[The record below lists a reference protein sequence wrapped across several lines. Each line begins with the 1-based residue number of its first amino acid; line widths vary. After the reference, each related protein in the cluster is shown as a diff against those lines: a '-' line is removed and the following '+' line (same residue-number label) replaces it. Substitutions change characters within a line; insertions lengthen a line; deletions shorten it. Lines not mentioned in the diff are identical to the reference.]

1 MTIRNIILLT
11 LCFCASYFARSESEK
26 ANGSITN
33 TCVRSMMDIWDR
45 SIPGQ
50 HNLFAITGVV
60 HTAHTTGLDP
70 VFVQDFVVDDGELL
84 ISVFNKAIPAAAPK
98 PGDRVVVS
106 GIFGQK
112 KYTYGNEPYAVAHKI
127 DIIKS
132 GGSVKPT
139 PRKLQ
144 DLSSF
149 SDNLRL
155 IETEG
160 TIIDW
165 RTSEDDPA
173 YLYLTLKD
181 GPTTMP
187 VIIPSENQKAVNHLL
202 ESKVRVVGTFNWAL
216 QSVRKYARP
225 LIVSKLENIKLISPP
240 PSCETIPLLERKIYQ
255 TPTSVRSLGK
265 RKVRGEIIAVFK
277 KRNLLLKDDDGRIVK
292 VRLSHRNT
300 VPPQASFHATIF
312 GYPETDQF
320 NIMLGVATISSCTPG
335 TPKKRN
341 PVEIRPI
348 SNVISNEPSGA
359 TLLNPSYYGKEV
371 SVSGTIR
378 NLPSLGNA
386 EGHIGV
392 DCGDHLILLDTSSCP
407 EATAALELGCKID
420 ATGICLFETNDYDTQ
435 TDMPHIRALTLVL
448 RGKDDIKIIAHPPWL
463 TPARFAVILS
473 AMAGVLILFLI
484 WNTSLRILVERRGRE
499 LARKQIE
506 ATNARFKTIERT
518 RLATELHDSVVQNL
532 TGAAMEIRAAQAAL
546 QQKDKDSAPHLDI
559 ALKTINSSRAE
570 LRNCIWDL
578 RNEALEKND
587 IEESIRITL
596 RPHLPESQLLIRFCV
611 PRRKIPDNVFHN
623 ILCIIRELVVNA
635 VRHGQAK
642 RIKITGTLDK
652 DLLIFSVSDNGVGF
666 DPHNRPGMEQGHF
679 GIEGVMERVKSLDG
693 GIDIT
698 SALGDGTS
706 VTVKIPI
713 HQDA

>member
-1 MTIRNIILLT
+1 MKKILQTILFSSL
-11 LCFCASYFARSESEK
+11 
-26 ANGSITN
+26 SI
-33 TCVRSMMDIWDR
+33 
-45 SIPGQ
+45 
-50 HNLFAITGVV
+50 AITGISGAAPNTNIKSMINVWDKTTPGYHNIFTLTGTV
-60 HTAHTTGLDP
+60 HSVSKSPQSTTSTAA
-70 VFVQDFVVDDGELL
+70 FVIDDGELL
-84 ISVFNKAIPAAAPK
+84 ISVFNETKPLMKLQAGERIVAA
-98 PGDRVVVS
+98 
-106 GIFGQK
+106 GIFGLK
-112 KYTYGNEPYAVAHKI
+112 KQIYGNEPYAVAHTIKI
-127 DIIKS
+127 I
-132 GGSVKPT
+132 GRGSPIHPVERPL
-139 PRKLQ
+139 R
-144 DLSSF
+144 DLSNF

-155 IETEG
+155 IQTSG

-165 RTSEDDPA
+165 RASEEDP
-173 YLYLTLKD
+173 LWMCLTLKD
-181 GPTTMP
+181 GPMTMP
-187 VIIPSENQKAVNHLL
+187 ILIPSIKEEDVNSLL
-202 ESKVRVVGTFNWAL
+202 ESRVSLVGTFHWAL
-216 QSVRKYARP
+216 ASVRRYARP
-225 LIVSKLENIKLISPP
+225 LIVSRFSDIKITAPP
-240 PSCETIPLLERKIYQ
+240 AADIPFLERKIYL
-255 TPTSVRSLGK
+255 TPEKIRSLGR
-265 RKVRGEIIAVFK
+265 RKIRGEIIAVWQ
-277 KRNLLLKDDDGRIVK
+277 RYNLLLRDDDGRIVRVK
-292 VRLSHRNT
+292 LSHRNT
-300 VPPQASFHATIF
+300 SSPHNGYEATIC

-320 NIMLGVATISSCTPG
+320 NFILDTATIFSCT
-335 TPKKRN
+335 KKKTASTQTSRVLSLN
-341 PVEIRPI
+341 D
-348 SNVISNEPSGA
+348 VISRSPSGSI
-359 TLLNPSYYGKEV
+359 TFNTSCYGMPAILE
-371 SVSGTIR
+371 GTIQT
-378 NLPSLGNA
+378 LPSLGNA
-386 EGHIGV
+386 EGRIGL
-392 DCGDHLILLDTSSCP
+392 DCNGYLIELDTSACP
-407 EATAALELGCKID
+407 EATDGLNLGCKVK
-420 ATGICLFETNDYDTQ
+420 ATGVCLLETNDYDAQ
-435 TDMPHIRALTLVL
+435 TDMPHISALTLIV
-448 RGKDDIKIIAHPPWL
+448 REKNDIAVISHPPWL
-463 TPARFAVILS
+463 TSSRFIIIIS
-473 AMAGVLILFLI
+473 TMTGILILFLI
-484 WNTSLRILVERRGRE
+484 WNTSLRIMVERRGRE

-546 QQKDKDSAPHLDI
+546 QEKDKDSAPHLDI

-642 RIKITGTLDK
+642 RIKITGSLDK
-652 DLLIFSVSDNGVGF
+652 DRLIFSVSDNGVGF

>member
-1 MTIRNIILLT
+1 
-11 LCFCASYFARSESEK
+11 
-26 ANGSITN
+26 
-33 TCVRSMMDIWDR
+33 
-45 SIPGQ
+45 
-50 HNLFAITGVV
+50 
-60 HTAHTTGLDP
+60 
-70 VFVQDFVVDDGELL
+70 
-84 ISVFNKAIPAAAPK
+84 
-98 PGDRVVVS
+98 
-106 GIFGQK
+106 
-112 KYTYGNEPYAVAHKI
+112 
-127 DIIKS
+127 
-132 GGSVKPT
+132 
-139 PRKLQ
+139 
-144 DLSSF
+144 
-149 SDNLRL
+149 
-155 IETEG
+155 
-160 TIIDW
+160 
-165 RTSEDDPA
+165 
-173 YLYLTLKD
+173 
-181 GPTTMP
+181 
-187 VIIPSENQKAVNHLL
+187 
-202 ESKVRVVGTFNWAL
+202 
-216 QSVRKYARP
+216 
-225 LIVSKLENIKLISPP
+225 
-240 PSCETIPLLERKIYQ
+240 
-255 TPTSVRSLGK
+255 
-265 RKVRGEIIAVFK
+265 
-277 KRNLLLKDDDGRIVK
+277 
-292 VRLSHRNT
+292 
-300 VPPQASFHATIF
+300 
-312 GYPETDQF
+312 
-320 NIMLGVATISSCTPG
+320 
-335 TPKKRN
+335 
-341 PVEIRPI
+341 
-348 SNVISNEPSGA
+348 
-359 TLLNPSYYGKEV
+359 
-371 SVSGTIR
+371 
-378 NLPSLGNA
+378 
-386 EGHIGV
+386 
-392 DCGDHLILLDTSSCP
+392 
-407 EATAALELGCKID
+407 
-420 ATGICLFETNDYDTQ
+420 
-435 TDMPHIRALTLVL
+435 MPHIRALTLVL

-484 WNTSLRILVERRGRE
+484 WNTSLRIMVERRGRE

-652 DLLIFSVSDNGVGF
+652 DRLIFSVSDNGVGF